1 VHKVWT
7 EANQYFDIVNIDRYN
22 VTLETIFMKKH
33 GIILDFKRN
42 QVRIGD
48 RELLMLCEDAVEYLQ
63 ICRQAMHNRLDTS
76 RDRDILNRTEGSY
89 GKSNRH

>member
-1 VHKVWT
+1 M
-7 EANQYFDIVNIDRYN
+7 R
-22 VTLETIFMKKH
+22 KH

-48 RELLMLCEDAVEYLQ
+48 KELMTLREDADEYLQ
-63 ICRQAMHNRLDTS
+63 ICRQAMHNRLDIPK
-76 RDRDILNRTEGSY
+76 DRDVVNKTERPY